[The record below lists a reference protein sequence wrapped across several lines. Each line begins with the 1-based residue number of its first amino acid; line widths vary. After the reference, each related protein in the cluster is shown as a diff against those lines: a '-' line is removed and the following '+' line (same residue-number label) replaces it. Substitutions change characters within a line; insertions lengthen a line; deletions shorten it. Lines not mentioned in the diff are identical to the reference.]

1 MTCTIP
7 NPCRKVAA
15 FSVISAVFC
24 STVALANPPAATPPA
39 TPAPAQTTPQ
49 PVQPAGHGS
58 TPATGSPA
66 VGITA
71 ATQPGQGPQMV
82 FDTPSFDFGK
92 QMAGEPIRHDFWF
105 TNRGNAV
112 LEVSAVRPGCGCTVA
127 GDWDRRVEPGK
138 TGKIPVM
145 LRTEKMNGAVQKNI
159 SVTTNMPGQPE
170 TVLWLKGTI
179 WTPIDVQPAYV
190 NFGAITDTDHPKE
203 QIVKI
208 TNKLDDKIDIKNVKS
223 SNPMFR
229 VEVKPV
235 TEGKEYEMKVT
246 VLPPM
251 PTGSQVANITA
262 ETGNAKM
269 ATLTV
274 NATAYVPARVEVQPQ
289 KILIPKPLTMELER
303 AVYVTFNA
311 GADLKVSD
319 VTMSDSKIAP
329 KLVEDAAGKRFRIV
343 VKFPAGYELPG
354 NQPAKITF
362 KTSDKA
368 FPEVTVPV
376 EAVGTQ
382 PATPPV
388 AAGQQPIRVPMNQ
401 TTPQTIN
408 MTRTPT
414 TQPAA
419 APSGH

>member
-1 MTCTIP
+1 MYRP
-7 NPCRKVAA
+7 SMNRLGKVAIFA
-15 FSVISAVFC
+15 LVSSLSSAGI
-24 STVALANPPAATPPA
+24 ALADPPGAPA
-39 TPAPAQTTPQ
+39 QAAPAQTTPQ
-49 PVQPAGHGS
+49 PVPTAPHGGAPVPG
-58 TPATGSPA
+58 TPA
-66 VGITA
+66 VGISA
-71 ATQPGQGPQMV
+71 ASQPGQGPQMV

-159 SVTTNMPGQPE
+159 SVTTNIQGQPE

-208 TNKLDDKIDIKNVKS
+208 TNKLDDKISIKNVKS

-229 VEVKPV
+229 VEVKPI

-262 ETGNAKM
+262 DTGNAKM
-269 ATLTV
+269 PNLTV
-274 NATAYVPARVEVQPQ
+274 NATAYVPARVEVQPA
-289 KILIPKPLTMELER
+289 KILIPKPLTVELER

-311 GADLKVSD
+311 GTDLKVSD
-319 VTMSDSKIAP
+319 VAMSDSKIAA
-329 KLVEDAAGKRFRIV
+329 KLVEDAPGKRFRIV
-343 VKFPAGYELPG
+343 VKFPAGYELPNG
-354 NQPAKITF
+354 TPAKITF

-368 FPEVTVPV
+368 FAEVSVPV

-382 PATPPV
+382 VTAQPTGTP
-388 AAGQQPIRVPMNQ
+388 QQPIRVPMNQ
-401 TTPQTIN
+401 ATPPTIN
-408 MTRTPT
+408 MTKTPT
-414 TQPAA
+414 TQPA
-419 APSGH
+419 GH

>member
-1 MTCTIP
+1 
-7 NPCRKVAA
+7 
-15 FSVISAVFC
+15 
-24 STVALANPPAATPPA
+24 
-39 TPAPAQTTPQ
+39 
-49 PVQPAGHGS
+49 
-58 TPATGSPA
+58 
-66 VGITA
+66 
-71 ATQPGQGPQMV
+71 MV

-92 QMAGEPIRHDFWF
+92 QMSGEPIRHDFWF

-311 GADLKVSD
+311 GTDLKVSD
-319 VTMSDSKIAP
+319 VTMSDPKISAR
-329 KLVEDAAGKRFRIV
+329 LMEDAAGKRFRIV
-343 VKFPAGYELPG
+343 VKFPAGYELPSG
-354 NQPAKITF
+354 QPGKITF

-382 PATPPV
+382 PAMPAAP
-388 AAGQQPIRVPMNQ
+388 AGQQPIRVPINQ
-401 TTPQTIN
+401 GTPPTIN

-414 TQPAA
+414 TQPA
-419 APSGH
+419 STGGH